1 MLKWCLDCFDLLA
14 RVLRLQVRS
23 QSANPVTIRIF
34 GEASVSPAAYSSTAF
49 DVSTRARTTATV
61 EWSPE
66 PSTTVHE
73 LLQTPDIS
81 SIVAEIISMSGWAS
95 GNSVG
100 IMFEQVSG
108 TGVRWVESYRVNSD
122 FATYA
127 GTDGSTPALE
137 VHGPP
142 PPATQVFGTTGR
154 TDSAEQFVANGAM
167 YLTSSDLELCHDGLA
182 QVVGII
188 FPSVTLSAADAYTLA
203 QTRVYFDVDE
213 VSVATALTQDGTAAM
228 TTL

>member
-1 MLKWCLDCFDLLA
+1 MS
-14 RVLRLQVRS
+14 QVRS

-34 GEASVSPAAYSSTAF
+34 GEASVAPAAYSSTSN
-49 DVSTRARTTATV
+49 DLTSRTRTTATV

-122 FATYA
+122 FATFA
-127 GTDGSTPALE
+127 GTDGSTPALMVYGE
-137 VHGPP
+137 APP
-142 PPATQVFGTTGR
+142 PPPPMMVFATTSR
-154 TDSAEQFVANGAM
+154 SNSAEEDTTSGTM
-167 YLTSSDLELCHDGLA
+167 DLSSSDLELCQDGSSN
-182 QVVGII
+182 QMVGIL
-188 FPSVTLSAADAYTLA
+188 FPSVSLTSADAAILA
-203 QTRVYFDVDE
+203 NTRIFFDVDE
-213 VSVATALTQDGTAAM
+213 VR
-228 TTL
+228 